1 MVDRGRLSVFLAA
14 TAAVVM
20 TAGVA
25 AFACTNL
32 ATVGTSAPSGE
43 AGTAVTVSGS
53 SFAAAQD
60 GAAASPVLIRWNK
73 LDGPVLAEIP
83 PDATGSISGTFTLPE
98 ADPGHY
104 VLVATQVDEEGEP
117 QFGTPARVA
126 MEILGPSGESV
137 APPAAQAAASS
148 SSSGRDSSAS
158 TVAVLGLGVLAV
170 GLFAAGCASFLQE
183 RRRLAAGPAPQPVR
197 HD

>member
-1 MVDRGRLSVFLAA
+1 MVDRRRLSVFFGA

-20 TAGVA
+20 AAGMA

-32 ATVGTSAPSGE
+32 ATLGTSAPSGE
-43 AGTAVTVSGS
+43 AGTAVNVSGS

-73 LDGPVLAEIP
+73 VDGPVLAEIT
-83 PDATGSISGTFTLPE
+83 PDATGSISGTFNLPE

-148 SSSGRDSSAS
+148 SSGGDSSAS